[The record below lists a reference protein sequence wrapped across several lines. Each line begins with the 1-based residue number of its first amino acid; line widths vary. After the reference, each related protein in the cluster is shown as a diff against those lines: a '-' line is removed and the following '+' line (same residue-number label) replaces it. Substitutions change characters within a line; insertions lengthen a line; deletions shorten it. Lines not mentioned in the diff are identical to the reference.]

1 MGTKLTL
8 NEINKQL
15 DKKDI
20 SPELKNR
27 LLNKKNI
34 LLTDKV
40 VKK

>member
-1 MGTKLTL
+1 MGTKLTQK
-8 NEINKQL
+8 EIEEQL

-20 SPELKNR
+20 SLELKTS